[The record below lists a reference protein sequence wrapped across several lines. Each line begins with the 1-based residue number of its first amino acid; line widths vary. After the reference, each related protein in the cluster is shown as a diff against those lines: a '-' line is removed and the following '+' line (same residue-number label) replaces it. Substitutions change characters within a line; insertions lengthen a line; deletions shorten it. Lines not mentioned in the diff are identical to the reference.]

1 MARPLPQLRSPGAL
15 RGATPGRAVAPTPG
29 ATLWVLPAADPPSV
43 AGPCPSSGRAVI
55 PRGRSRG
62 SFSDCEPLE
71 GRHPALPPSGVLRGP
86 SRPCVAVSSW
96 ALTQPGASCHRSVL
110 RRQDGAGTSR
120 APEPVTPGAR
130 RGVLSVI
137 EGHGKQNCLTQKSH
151 PSPWPASHRRCTK
164 EHASPGPPSPR
175 PPAVRGP
182 EARVPHA
189 DSGLRPRAAR
199 PRGEP
204 LDTPLAFPRLG
215 SPCVCTEGGHT
226 YLAGLLRGR
235 RGVVCERSLSPVNC

>member
-62 SFSDCEPLE
+62 SLSDCEPLE

-96 ALTQPGASCHRSVL
+96 ALTQPGTSCHRSVL

-182 EARVPHA
+182 ECHTRTQASVHAQLAPGASPWTRHSPFRDSVLRVCVQ
-189 DSGLRPRAAR
+189 RVV
-199 PRGEP
+199 
-204 LDTPLAFPRLG
+204 TPTSQG
-215 SPCVCTEGGHT
+215 CCED
-226 YLAGLLRGR
+226 
-235 RGVVCERSLSPVNC
+235 GVVLCVKVLCHL